1 MDVLQT
7 PLLMCA
13 CPKALLDYS
22 ILQVGY
28 ASTGKWVSIVK
39 LIMSPEILTII
50 MSVVKSH
57 KFIKIKNLAIHISI
71 TVA

>member
-22 ILQVGY
+22 SYKY